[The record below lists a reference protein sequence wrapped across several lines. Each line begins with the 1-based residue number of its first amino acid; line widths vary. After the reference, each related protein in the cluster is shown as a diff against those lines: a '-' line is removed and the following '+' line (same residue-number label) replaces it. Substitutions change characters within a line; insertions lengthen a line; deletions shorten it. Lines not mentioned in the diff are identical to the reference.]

1 MVARI
6 RRGSSLSRTLNYN
19 EQKVKR
25 GDAECI
31 NAVGY
36 PKELEVLNFHD
47 KLHRLEHQAELNERI
62 TANSVH
68 ISLNFADAD
77 KLDPEKLRT
86 IADTYMQMIGFGKQ
100 PYLVYEH
107 KDAGHQHIH
116 IVTTNIRADGSKI
129 EMNNIGRNQSE
140 KARKTIEVLYGLT
153 KAEQQKQ
160 TQSQQQKP
168 DNFGPG
174 RVQYGK
180 KGTKQAISNVLEY
193 VTQEYKFTSLGE
205 LNAILQL
212 YNVAADPGE
221 KDSRL
226 RQHKGLL
233 YRVLD
238 ENGNKIGTPIKASA
252 FWHKPT
258 LANLEKKYAKNEI
271 GRVQHKK
278 HVKVNVDWAL
288 RNGKLTLE
296 ELKQAL
302 ARERIEMVIQ
312 RTEEG
317 KAYGVTF
324 VDFKSKSAFKG
335 SDLGKEYS
343 AKGLEQRCH
352 IDQEEIEKVIQR
364 QEIRPA
370 RGQRQIPSS
379 GQGTRPAPS
388 LPPPSSSPDLGRS
401 LSPSILEILLKPIP
415 GQDGAAPYELTHD
428 MKKKK
433 KRRPKI

>member
-6 RRGSSLSRTLNYN
+6 KRGSSLSRTLNYN

-25 GDAECI
+25 GEAECI

-36 PKELEVLNFHD
+36 PKDLDQLSFYD
-47 KLHRLEHQAELNERI
+47 KLNRLEHQAALNERI

-77 KLDPEKLRT
+77 KLDQEKLKT
-86 IADTYMQMIGFGKQ
+86 IADTYIQMIGFGKQ

-116 IVTTNIRADGSKI
+116 IVTTNIRADGCKI

-160 TQSQQQKP
+160 TQSQRQKP
-168 DNFGPG
+168 DPFGPL

-180 KGTKQAISNVLEY
+180 NGTKQAISNVLEY

-271 GRVQHKK
+271 LRVQHKK
-278 HVKVNVDWAL
+278 HIKVNIDWAL

-296 ELKQAL
+296 ELKQTL
-302 ARERIEMVIQ
+302 ARERIEMVVQ

-324 VDFKSKSAFKG
+324 VDFRSKSAFKG

-343 AKGLEQRCH
+343 ANGLEQRCR
-352 IDQEEIEKVIQR
+352 IDQEKTETVKQR

-370 RGQRQIPSS
+370 IRQRQTPSS
-379 GQGTRPAPS
+379 GQGTRSAPS
-388 LPPPSSSPDLGRS
+388 VPPPSSSHDMGRP

-415 GQDGAAPYELTHD
+415 EQEGAPYELTHD

-433 KRRPKI
+433 KRRPKL

>member
-6 RRGSSLSRTLNYN
+6 IRGSHLSRTLNYN
-19 EQKVKR
+19 EQKVKH
-25 GDAECI
+25 GAAECI

-36 PKELEVLNFHD
+36 PKDLDQLSFYD
-47 KLHRLEHQAELNERI
+47 KLHRLEHQAALNERI

-77 KLDPEKLRT
+77 KVDQEKLKA

-107 KDAGHQHIH
+107 NDAGHQHIH

-160 TQSQQQKP
+160 SQSQQQKP
-168 DNFGPG
+168 DHFGPP
-174 RVQYGK
+174 RVEYGK

-193 VTQEYKFTSLGE
+193 VTREYKFTSLGE

-271 GRVQHKK
+271 GRIQHKK
-278 HVKVNVDWAL
+278 HVQVNIDWAL
-288 RNGKLTLE
+288 RNGKLTLQ

-302 ARERIEMVIQ
+302 ARERIEMVVQ
-312 RTEEG
+312 RTKEG

-343 AKGLEQRCH
+343 VKGLEQRCR
-352 IDQEEIEKVIQR
+352 IDHEETEAVTQR
-364 QEIRPA
+364 QEIHPA
-370 RGQRQIPSS
+370 MRQRQTPSS
-379 GQGTRPAPS
+379 GPDTRPAPS
-388 LPPPSSSPDLGRS
+388 LPPPSSSPDIGRP
-401 LSPSILEILLKPIP
+401 LSPSILEILLQPIP
-415 GQDGAAPYELTHD
+415 EQEGAPYELTHD

-433 KRRPKI
+433 KRRPKL

>member
-6 RRGSSLSRTLNYN
+6 KRGSSLSRTLNYN
-19 EQKVKR
+19 EQKVKH
-25 GDAECI
+25 GGAECI

-36 PKELEVLNFHD
+36 PKDLDQLSFYD
-47 KLHRLEHQAELNERI
+47 KLHRLEHQAALNERI

-77 KLDPEKLRT
+77 KLDQEKLKT

-153 KAEQQKQ
+153 KAEQQKE

-168 DNFGPG
+168 DHFGPP
-174 RVQYGK
+174 RVEYGK

-193 VTQEYKFTSLGE
+193 VTREYKFTSLGE

-212 YNVAADPGE
+212 YNVAADPGD

-238 ENGNKIGTPIKASA
+238 ENGNRIGTPIKASA

-271 GRVQHKK
+271 LRVQDKK
-278 HVKVNVDWAL
+278 HVKVNIDWAL
-288 RNGKLTLE
+288 RNGKLTLQ

-302 ARERIEMVIQ
+302 TRERIEMVIQ
-312 RTEEG
+312 WTKEG

-324 VDFKSKSAFKG
+324 VDFRSKSAFKG

-343 AKGLEQRCH
+343 AKGLELRCRTS
-352 IDQEEIEKVIQR
+352 QEETETVKQR

-370 RGQRQIPSS
+370 IRQRQTPSS
-379 GQGTRPAPS
+379 GQGTRSAPS
-388 LPPPSSSPDLGRS
+388 VPPPSSSPDMGRP

-415 GQDGAAPYELTHD
+415 EQEGAPYELTHD

-433 KRRPKI
+433 KRRPKL

>member
-6 RRGSSLSRTLNYN
+6 KRGSSLSRTLNYN

-25 GDAECI
+25 GEAECI

-36 PKELEVLNFHD
+36 PKDLDQLSFYD
-47 KLHRLEHQAELNERI
+47 KLNRLEHQAALNERI

-77 KLDPEKLRT
+77 KLDQEKLKA

-153 KAEQQKQ
+153 KAEQQKE
-160 TQSQQQKP
+160 TQSQRQKP
-168 DNFGPG
+168 DHFGPP

-180 KGTKQAISNVLEY
+180 NGTKQAISNVLEY
-193 VTQEYKFTSLGE
+193 VTREYKFTSLGE

-271 GRVQHKK
+271 LRVQHKK
-278 HVKVNVDWAL
+278 HVKVNIDWAL

-302 ARERIEMVIQ
+302 ARESIEMVVQ

-343 AKGLEQRCH
+343 AKGLEQRYR
-352 IDQEEIEKVIQR
+352 IDQEETETVTQR

-370 RGQRQIPSS
+370 MRQRQTPSS

-388 LPPPSSSPDLGRS
+388 LPPPSSSPDLGRP

-415 GQDGAAPYELTHD
+415 EQEGAPYELTHD

-433 KRRPKI
+433 KKRPKL